1 MVRTMA
7 IFRTAEPIP
16 GTIAKNLAHLPPLA
30 RQLLYTRGITE
41 SAAADAFL
49 APSYESQLFNPFLLN
64 DMTKAVDRILRAVSA
79 GEKIAIYSDYDC
91 DGIPGGVVLFDLFT
105 AIGHEHF
112 INHIPHR
119 HYDGFGLHEKAVAEL
134 AAQGVSLIITVDC
147 GTTDVAAVLRANE
160 LGVDV
165 IITDH
170 HQPGPALPPAHAV
183 VNPQLGDY
191 PFKGLCGAA
200 VAYKLAQAVLK
211 QGSFSVL
218 PGQEK
223 WWLDMVGLATIADMV
238 PLVSENRVFA
248 HFGLTVLR
256 KTRRP
261 GLQQLLRLQRVNPAT
276 LTEDDIGFTIG
287 PRINAASRMDTPE
300 DAFFMLASREDAPAG
315 ARVAH
320 LEKLN
325 NERKGIVAAMTR
337 EAHNHLKVLADI
349 PAVIV
354 LGNPEWRPS
363 LAGLVANKLAEEHA
377 RPAFVWGRDGNG
389 KLKGSCR
396 SGGTV
401 SVHAL
406 MEATADHF
414 HEFGG
419 HHFSGGF
426 AIKDDAVHTLS
437 QVLNEALHTL
447 GTAAAV
453 EDTVLVDH
461 VCSLDALTRDVLRI
475 QQQLAPFGT
484 GNPKPTFLIES
495 AAPDTVEVFGKGKE
509 HTKLTFKTQG
519 IAREAIAFFK
529 HPEQFTKPP
538 QVGVAVR
545 MLANLEES
553 TFMGRRQVRLRIID
567 VV

>member
-1 MVRTMA
+1 MA
-7 IFRTAEPIP
+7 IFRTVDRIP
-16 GTIAKNLAHLPPLA
+16 EAVAQKLAHLPPLA
-30 RQLLYTRGITE
+30 QQLLYARGITE
-41 SAAADAFL
+41 PTAADAFL
-49 APSYESQLFNPFLLN
+49 APSYESQLYDPFLLH
-64 DMTKAVDRILRAVSA
+64 DMAKAVARILSAVSTA
-79 GEKIAIYSDYDC
+79 EKIAIYSDYDC

-105 AIGHEHF
+105 AIGHANF

-119 HYDGFGLHEKAVAEL
+119 HYDGFGLHEKAVVEL

-147 GTTDVAAVLRANE
+147 GTTDVAAVQKANA

-170 HQPGPALPPAHAV
+170 HQPGPVLPKACAI
-183 VNPQLGDY
+183 VNPQLGNY
-191 PFKGLCGAA
+191 PFRGLCGAA
-200 VAYKLAQAVLK
+200 VAYKLAQAVLA
-211 QGSFSVL
+211 QGAFSVL

-223 WWLDMVGLATIADMV
+223 WWLDMVGLATIADLV
-238 PLVSENRVFA
+238 PLVSENRVLA
-248 HFGLTVLR
+248 HYGLTVLR

-261 GLQQLLRLQRVNPAT
+261 GLQQLLRSQRVNLTA

-300 DAFFMLASREDAPAG
+300 DAFFMLASRDEAVAG

-337 EAHNHLKVLADI
+337 EAHGHLRALRDI

-354 LGNPEWRPS
+354 LGNPLWRPS

-396 SGGTV
+396 SGG
-401 SVHAL
+401 SVNVHTL

-426 AIKDDAVHTLS
+426 GIKDEAVHTLS
-437 QVLNEALHTL
+437 QALNTAFTAL
-447 GTAAAV
+447 GTAA
-453 EDTVLVDH
+453 TVADEILVDY
-461 VCSLDALTRDVLRI
+461 VYTLDALTRDVLQV
-475 QQQLAPFGT
+475 QQQLAPFGS
-484 GNPKPTFLIES
+484 GNPKPIFLIE
-495 AAPDTVEVFGKGKE
+495 AAVPDTVETFGKGKE
-509 HTKLTFKTQG
+509 HTKLTLQPRG

-529 HPEQFTKPP
+529 RPTQFTTPP
-538 QVGVAVR
+538 APGVAVR
-545 MLANLEES
+545 LLASLEE
-553 TFMGRRQVRLRIID
+553 TAFMGRRQVRLRIID